1 MFFCSKDCAMLNA
14 PPRLAQQIQFIV
26 ELDRLKNVLRRT
38 QLIDGSRHENSAEH
52 SWHLALM
59 ALLLHEYAAAKI
71 DVHRVMRMLLVHD
84 IVEIDAGD
92 TFAFDVTGNL
102 SKVERELA
110 AAERIFGLLP
120 EEQGRELRTLWDEF
134 EDMATAESRYAN
146 ALDRLEPL
154 LQNLHN
160 TGGTWRQYHIDQA
173 AVLRRVAPI
182 QEGMPDLWP
191 FVLHAVDAAV
201 QAGYIA

>member
-1 MFFCSKDCAMLNA
+1 MLNA
-14 PPRLAQQIQFIV
+14 PPRLAQQLQFIV
-26 ELDRLKNVLRRT
+26 ELDQLKNVLRRT

-52 SWHLALM
+52 SWHLAVM
-59 ALLLHEYAAAKI
+59 ALLLHEYADNTV

-92 TFAFDVTGNL
+92 TFAFDVAGNL
-102 SKVERELA
+102 SKAERELA

-120 EEQGRELRTLWDEF
+120 EEQGRELRALWDEF
-134 EDMATAESRYAN
+134 EAMATSEARYAN

-160 TGGTWRQYHIDQA
+160 SGGTWRQYNIDRA
-173 AVLRRVAPI
+173 AVLRRMAPI
-182 QEGMPDLWP
+182 QEGMPEVWP
-191 FVLHAVDAAV
+191 FVVDAVEAAV
-201 QAGYIA
+201 EAGYIA